1 MSATRWT
8 ASTPLPADIAMVV
21 ADMDGTLLDGDS
33 RIPAGFW
40 PLLERMQQA
49 GIEFVPAS
57 GRQIFTLRDMF
68 GDAMPS
74 GSFIAENGNLV
85 VAQGRTVGVTALPA
99 DAVTRMIDILA
110 LADLPQGHDVGMVV
124 CGEHSAYI
132 NRRDTP
138 FVDECRKYYHRLEF
152 LDDLHE
158 AVTGERADRVLKVA
172 VFDFGDV
179 RVPAEGLFSPLRGQY
194 QVVVSGAH
202 WVDIM
207 DANTDKRRGVL
218 TLQQQLGITPAQ
230 TMVFGDY
237 LNDLQ
242 MLSAGQWSFAMAN
255 AYPDVLDQARFIAPA
270 NTDHGVLRVIEAMLN
285 ARENP
290 ESSGAS
296 HAAD

>member
-33 RIPAGFW
+33 RIPEGFW
-40 PLLERMQQA
+40 PLLERMQRA
-49 GIEFVPAS
+49 DIEFVPAS

-85 VAQGRTVGVTALPA
+85 VANGRTVSVTALPA
-99 DAVTRMIDILA
+99 DAVVRMIDLLA
-110 LADLPQGHDVGMVV
+110 GASLPHGHDVGMVI
-124 CGEHSAYI
+124 CGERSAYI
-132 NRRDTP
+132 NRKDAP
-138 FVDECRKYYHRLEF
+138 FVDECRKYYHRLTF
-152 LDDLHE
+152 LDDLHG
-158 AVTGERADRVLKVA
+158 AVSGPDADRILKVA

-179 RVPAEGLFSPLRGQY
+179 RVPADRLFAPLRNQY

-207 DANTDKRRGVL
+207 DAHTDKRRGVVA
-218 TLQQQLGITPAQ
+218 LQEQLGITPAQ

-242 MLSAGQWSFAMAN
+242 MLGAGEWSFAMAN
-255 AYPDVLDQARFIAPA
+255 AYPDLLQEARFIAPA
-270 NTDHGVLRVIEAMLN
+270 NTDHGVLHVIKTMLA
-285 ARENP
+285 ARERQERP
-290 ESSGAS
+290 S
-296 HAAD
+296 HAAN

>member
-1 MSATRWT
+1 MSATPWT
-8 ASTPLPADIAMVV
+8 QSTPLPGDIAMVV

-33 RIPAGFW
+33 RIPEGFW
-40 PLLERMQQA
+40 PLLARLQRA

-68 GDAMPS
+68 GDAMPT

-85 VAQGRTVGVTALPA
+85 VARGHTTGVTALPA
-99 DAVTRMIDILA
+99 HAVAQMIDMLA
-110 LADLPQGHDVGMVV
+110 AADLPQNHDVGMVV

-132 NRRDTP
+132 NRKDTP
-138 FVDECRKYYHRLEF
+138 FVDECRKYYHRLAF

-158 AVTGERADRVLKVA
+158 AVTGPHADRILKVA

-179 RVPAEGLFSPLRGQY
+179 RVPADTLFAPLRDRY

-207 DANTDKRRGVL
+207 DAHTDKRRGVVA
-218 TLQQQLGITPAQ
+218 LQEQLGITPAQ

-242 MLSAGQWSFAMAN
+242 MLGAGEWSFAMAN
-255 AYPDVLDQARFIAPA
+255 AYPDLLREARYIAPA
-270 NTDHGVLRVIEAMLN
+270 NTEHGVLRVIDAMLRQ
-285 ARENP
+285 REIQRR
-290 ESSGAS
+290 
-296 HAAD
+296 HADVAN

>member
-1 MSATRWT
+1 MNATPWT
-8 ASTPLPADIAMVV
+8 QSTPLPSDIAMVV

-33 RIPAGFW
+33 RIPEGFW

-68 GDAMPS
+68 GDAMPT

-85 VAQGRTVGVTALPA
+85 VARGRTTGVTALPA
-99 DAVTRMIDILA
+99 HAVAQMIGLLA
-110 LADLPQGHDVGMVV
+110 GADLSQGHDVGMVV
-124 CGEHSAYI
+124 CGEHSAYT
-132 NRRDTP
+132 NRKDTP
-138 FVDECRKYYHRLEF
+138 FVDECRKYYHRLAF

-158 AVTGERADRVLKVA
+158 AVMGPHADRILKVA

-179 RVPAEGLFSPLRGQY
+179 RVPADTLFAPLRDCY

-207 DANTDKRRGVL
+207 DARTDKRRGVVA
-218 TLQQQLGITPAQ
+218 LQEQLGITPAQ

-242 MLSAGQWSFAMAN
+242 MLGAGEWSFAMAN
-255 AYPDVLDQARFIAPA
+255 AYPDLLREARYIAPA
-270 NTDHGVLRVIEAMLN
+270 NTEYGVLRIIDAMLRQ
-285 ARENP
+285 RE
-290 ESSGAS
+290 SRRR
-296 HAAD
+296 HADAAN

>member
-8 ASTPLPADIAMVV
+8 SSTPLPADIAMVV

-152 LDDLHE
+152 LDDLHK

-179 RVPAEGLFSPLRGQY
+179 RVPAEGLFSPLRRQY

-218 TLQQQLGITPAQ
+218 TLQQQLGVTPAQ

-242 MLSAGQWSFAMAN
+242 MLGAGQWSFAMAN

-270 NTDHGVLRVIEAMLN
+270 NTDHGVLRVIKAMLN
-285 ARENP
+285 AREHPGNKGT
-290 ESSGAS
+290 SY
-296 HAAD
+296 AAD

>member
-1 MSATRWT
+1 MSATPWT
-8 ASTPLPADIAMVV
+8 PSTPLPGDIAMVV

-33 RIPAGFW
+33 RIPEGFW
-40 PLLERMQQA
+40 PLLARLQRA

-68 GDAMPS
+68 GDAMPT

-85 VAQGRTVGVTALPA
+85 VARGRTTGVTALPA
-99 DAVTRMIDILA
+99 HAVAQMIDL
-110 LADLPQGHDVGMVV
+110 LVGADLPQGHDVGMVV
-124 CGEHSAYI
+124 CGEHGAYT
-132 NRRDTP
+132 NRKDTP
-138 FVDECRKYYHRLEF
+138 FVDECRKYYHRLTF

-158 AVTGERADRVLKVA
+158 AVMGPHADRILKVA

-179 RVPAEGLFSPLRGQY
+179 RVPADTLFAPLRDRY

-207 DANTDKRRGVL
+207 DAHTDKRRGVVA
-218 TLQQQLGITPAQ
+218 LQEQLGITPAQ

-242 MLSAGQWSFAMAN
+242 MLGAGEWSFAMAN
-255 AYPDVLDQARFIAPA
+255 AYPDLLREARYIAPA
-270 NTDHGVLRVIEAMLN
+270 NTEYGVLRVIDAMLRQ
-285 ARENP
+285 RE
-290 ESSGAS
+290 SQRRHGD
-296 HAAD
+296 AAN

>member
-1 MSATRWT
+1 MNATPWT
-8 ASTPLPADIAMVV
+8 QSTPLPGDIAMVV

-33 RIPAGFW
+33 RIPEGFW
-40 PLLERMQQA
+40 PLLARLQRA

-68 GDAMPS
+68 GDAMPT

-85 VAQGRTVGVTALPA
+85 VTRGRTTGVTALPA
-99 DAVTRMIDILA
+99 HAVAQMIDL
-110 LADLPQGHDVGMVV
+110 LVGADLPQGHDVGMVV
-124 CGEHSAYI
+124 CGEHSAYT
-132 NRRDTP
+132 NRKDTP
-138 FVDECRKYYHRLEF
+138 FVDECRKYYHRLTF

-158 AVTGERADRVLKVA
+158 AVMGPHADRILKVA

-179 RVPAEGLFSPLRGQY
+179 RVPADTLFAPLRDRY

-207 DANTDKRRGVL
+207 DAHTDKRRGVVA
-218 TLQQQLGITPAQ
+218 LQEQLGITPAQ

-242 MLSAGQWSFAMAN
+242 MLGAGEWSFAMAN
-255 AYPDVLDQARFIAPA
+255 AYPDLLREARYIAPA
-270 NTDHGVLRVIEAMLN
+270 NTEYGVLRVIDAMLRQ
-285 ARENP
+285 RE
-290 ESSGAS
+290 SQRRHGD
-296 HAAD
+296 AAN

>member
-1 MSATRWT
+1 MSATPWT
-8 ASTPLPADIAMVV
+8 PSTPLPGDIAMVV

-33 RIPAGFW
+33 RIPEGFW
-40 PLLERMQQA
+40 PLLARLQRA

-68 GDAMPS
+68 GDAMPT

-85 VAQGRTVGVTALPA
+85 VARGRTTGVTALPA
-99 DAVTRMIDILA
+99 HAVAQMIDL
-110 LADLPQGHDVGMVV
+110 LVGADLPQGHDVGMVV
-124 CGEHSAYI
+124 CGEHSAYA
-132 NRRDTP
+132 NRKDTP
-138 FVDECRKYYHRLEF
+138 FVDECRKYYHRLTF

-158 AVTGERADRVLKVA
+158 AVMGPHADRILKVA

-179 RVPAEGLFSPLRGQY
+179 RVPADTLFAPLRDRY

-207 DANTDKRRGVL
+207 DAHTDKRRGVVA
-218 TLQQQLGITPAQ
+218 LQEQLGITPAQ

-242 MLSAGQWSFAMAN
+242 MLGAGEWSFAMAN
-255 AYPDVLDQARFIAPA
+255 AYPDLLREARYIAPA
-270 NTDHGVLRVIEAMLN
+270 NTEYGVLRVIDAMLRQ
-285 ARENP
+285 RE
-290 ESSGAS
+290 SQRRHGD
-296 HAAD
+296 AAN

>member
-1 MSATRWT
+1 MSATPWT
-8 ASTPLPADIAMVV
+8 QSTPLPGDIAMVV

-33 RIPAGFW
+33 RIPEGFW
-40 PLLERMQQA
+40 PLLARLQRA

-68 GDAMPS
+68 GDAMPT

-85 VAQGRTVGVTALPA
+85 VARGQTTGVTALPA
-99 DAVTRMIDILA
+99 HAVAQMIDMLA
-110 LADLPQGHDVGMVV
+110 AADLPQGHDVGMVV

-132 NRRDTP
+132 NRKDTP
-138 FVDECRKYYHRLEF
+138 FVDECRKYYHRLAF
-152 LDDLHE
+152 IDDLHE
-158 AVTGERADRVLKVA
+158 AVTGPHADRILKVA

-179 RVPAEGLFSPLRGQY
+179 RVPADTLFAPLRDRY

-207 DANTDKRRGVL
+207 DAHTDKRRGVVA
-218 TLQQQLGITPAQ
+218 LQEQLGITPAQ

-242 MLSAGQWSFAMAN
+242 MLGAGEWSFAMAN
-255 AYPDVLDQARFIAPA
+255 AYPDLLREARYIAPA
-270 NTDHGVLRVIEAMLN
+270 NTEHGVLRVIDAMLRQ
-285 ARENP
+285 REIQRR
-290 ESSGAS
+290 
-296 HAAD
+296 HADVAN

>member
-1 MSATRWT
+1 MSATPWT
-8 ASTPLPADIAMVV
+8 PSTPLPGDIAMVV

-33 RIPAGFW
+33 RIPEGFW
-40 PLLERMQQA
+40 PLLERMQRA

-85 VAQGRTVGVTALPA
+85 VARGRTASVTAIPA
-99 DAVTRMIDILA
+99 HAVARMIDMLA
-110 LADLPQGHDVGMVV
+110 GTDLPHGHDVGMVV
-124 CGEHSAYI
+124 CGERSAYT
-132 NRRDTP
+132 NRKDTP
-138 FVDECRKYYHRLEF
+138 FVDECRKYYHRLAF

-158 AVTGERADRVLKVA
+158 AVAGPHADRILKVA

-179 RVPAEGLFSPLRGQY
+179 RVPADTLFAPLRDRY

-207 DANTDKRRGVL
+207 DAHTDKRRGVVA
-218 TLQQQLGITPAQ
+218 LQEQLGITPAQ

-242 MLSAGQWSFAMAN
+242 MLGAGEWSFAMAN
-255 AYPDVLDQARFIAPA
+255 AYPDLLREARYIAPA
-270 NTDHGVLRVIEAMLN
+270 NTDHGVLRVIEAMLD
-285 ARENP
+285 AQERHERP
-290 ESSGAS
+290 S
-296 HAAD
+296 HAAN

>member
-8 ASTPLPADIAMVV
+8 ASTPLDGDISMVV

-33 RIPAGFW
+33 SIPEGFW

-68 GDAMPS
+68 GEAMPS

-85 VAQGRTVGVTALPA
+85 VAQGHTVSVTALPA
-99 DAVTRMIDILA
+99 HAVAQMIGLLA
-110 LADLPQGHDVGMVV
+110 GADLPQGHDVGMVV
-124 CGEHSAYI
+124 CGEHSAYT
-132 NRRDTP
+132 NRKDTP
-138 FVDECRKYYHRLEF
+138 FVDECRKYYHRLAF

-158 AVTGERADRVLKVA
+158 AVMGSHADRILKVA

-179 RVPAEGLFSPLRGQY
+179 RVPADTLFAPLRDCY

-207 DANTDKRRGVL
+207 DARTDKRRGVVA
-218 TLQQQLGITPAQ
+218 LQEQLGITPAQ

-242 MLSAGQWSFAMAN
+242 MLGAGEWSFAMAN
-255 AYPDVLDQARFIAPA
+255 AYPDLLREARYIAPA
-270 NTDHGVLRVIEAMLN
+270 NTEYGVLRIIDAMLRQ
-285 ARENP
+285 RE
-290 ESSGAS
+290 SRRR
-296 HAAD
+296 HDDAAN